1 MRNLLSRLVALALII
16 IALGCGAMR
25 SAGEV
30 AKWSLIDC
38 TKAQTAK
45 VVGELRPLMGT
56 VIAHAVN
63 GSGKLD
69 YAPVKD
75 FAKGFA
81 SDVTRCAVAD
91 AVARLI
97 NPPPADPNAPQLSPL
112 QVDRDAAIAG
122 LRELFG
128 GQRFRTAAGD
138 I

>member
-1 MRNLLSRLVALALII
+1 MFAITHRVQ
-16 IALGCGAMR
+16 
-25 SAGEV
+25 SAG
-30 AKWSLIDC
+30 
-38 TKAQTAK
+38 
-45 VVGELRPLMGT
+45 
-56 VIAHAVN
+56 N

-97 NPPPADPNAPQLSPL
+97 NPPPADPNAPQISPL

-122 LRELFG
+122 FRELFG
-128 GQRFRTAAGD
+128 GATFRTEAGE